1 MTNQKSN
8 TKSDALPRNDQTYNP
23 PADFSAKAHVKSLD
37 EYSAIYDG
45 SIKNS
50 EGFWAEQAEQRITW
64 FEKWHTVQQCDY
76 HKAEIAWYLGGKLN
90 ACYNCVDRHVEAG
103 RGADTALI
111 WEGNDPTESKTY
123 TYAQLQTEV
132 QKAGNAL
139 KNLGIAKGDRVCIY
153 TVSYT
158 HLTLPTI
165 LLV

>member
-139 KNLGIAKGDRVCIY
+139 KNLGIA
-153 TVSYT
+153 
-158 HLTLPTI
+158 
-165 LLV
+165 